1 MSNPSRAI
9 TILNYLS
16 EELPD
21 AITNTLDFLNHF
33 VVGFVFPI
41 AVVVLAAV
49 IAAAVVGKLRSTLF
63 ARYATPQQLLDN
75 AMNQLKKYE
84 RRKGKPGLLF
94 ATNRERALDTLKYV
108 IQSEPDML
116 KPHVVLATE
125 LFYGEVNDDWKRRRD
140 HDRQRRG
147 TSKNTDTAL
156 RRRDVQS
163 QGSPKHGTSNLS
175 PELIECRIRKG
186 LRIDPKNLAL
196 LNLQNELKLV
206 NQYGKNGAHAKMMNV
221 GSFGFGLD

>member
-84 RRKGKPGLLF
+84 GRKGKPGLLF

-140 HDRQRRG
+140 HDRQR
-147 TSKNTDTAL
+147 
-156 RRRDVQS
+156 
-163 QGSPKHGTSNLS
+163 
-175 PELIECRIRKG
+175 
-186 LRIDPKNLAL
+186 
-196 LNLQNELKLV
+196 
-206 NQYGKNGAHAKMMNV
+206 
-221 GSFGFGLD
+221 